1 MRMISISSLAVALL
15 VALCPASSTRADDGQ
30 ALGDKPVQDPSSPK
44 TYAGFYK
51 IVSAERDG
59 DPIPQERIASHVVR
73 ITQDMIVVLDAE
85 ENELYSCTYTL
96 DLDARP
102 HRIDMKSTG
111 GPSDAVGQTS
121 RGIMTRGTN
130 ENDEPFVMLC
140 YNLIGDE
147 YPEEFRT
154 RAQSETNLF
163 VLHPIPDPTEGKD
176 DPSR

>member
-1 MRMISISSLAVALL
+1 MRMISSLATALL
-15 VALCPASSTRADDGQ
+15 VTLCPALSWADDDDQ
-30 ALGDKPVQDPSSPK
+30 TLEAKAVQDPSAPK
-44 TYAGFYK
+44 TYVGFYE
-51 IVSAERDG
+51 IASAESDG
-59 DPIPQERIASHVVR
+59 DPVPQERIESHVVR
-73 ITQDMIVVLDAE
+73 ITQDMVVVLDAE

-96 DLDARP
+96 DLDAKP

-111 GPSDAVGQTS
+111 GPSNAVGQTS
-121 RGIMTRGTN
+121 KGIMTRGTN

-140 YNLIGDE
+140 YRLIGDD

-163 VLHPIPDPTEGKD
+163 VLHPIPDPAEGKD